1 MMEKVMSTKYH
12 VVSSKMG
19 NLCKDSFETIQ
30 EATEDYKLKLEM
42 DKQGLFDDRLV
53 LHTEDNEGKIADVEI

>member
-1 MMEKVMSTKYH
+1 MSTKYR

-30 EATEDYKLKLEM
+30 EATKDYNLKLEM
-42 DKQGLFDDRLV
+42 DKQGLFDGRFV
-53 LHTEDNEGKIADVEI
+53 LHIEDNEGKIADVEI

>member
-1 MMEKVMSTKYH
+1 MNTKYH
-12 VVSSKMG
+12 VVYSKMG

-42 DKQGLFDDRLV
+42 DKQGLFDDRFV
-53 LHTEDNEGKIADVEI
+53 LHIEDNEGKIADVKI